1 MKDVVVIVLFMLFTM
16 YECGALVYDWYRYRH
31 GERWAIR
38 EIIKDM
44 AFIVAA
50 TVYINMRY

>member
-1 MKDVVVIVLFMLFTM
+1 MKDVIIILLFCFFVT
-16 YECGALVYDWYRYRH
+16 YECGALVYDWWRFRH

-50 TVYINMRY
+50 TVYINMKY

>member
-1 MKDVVVIVLFMLFTM
+1 MKDVVVIVLFLLFTM
-16 YECGALVYDWYRYRH
+16 YECGALVYDWWRYRH

-50 TVYINMRY
+50 TVYINMKY